1 MASFMDKVKQQYESA
16 VKGMARQPQELSEI
30 ERVVENMVQIEAQIQ
45 SKFTQLGQCYYME
58 HQNQDDLE
66 EQYQRT
72 IEEIR
77 KLDENR
83 RGFYAHKL
91 RLEGNMMCVNCGE
104 IIPYGS
110 VYCSKCGKRADR
122 KEE

>member
-1 MASFMDKVKQQYESA
+1 MANFMDKMKQSYGNAVQGIVKQSPEQGEIKRVTA
-16 VKGMARQPQELSEI
+16 NMAQTE
-30 ERVVENMVQIEAQIQ
+30 MQIQ
-45 SKFTQLGQCYYME
+45 QKFTQIGQLFYMNNVNKE
-58 HQNQDDLE
+58 GVEQQYADL
-66 EQYQRT
+66 

-83 RGFYAHKL
+83 KGFYEHKL

-110 VYCSKCGKRADR
+110 VYCSQCGKRADR